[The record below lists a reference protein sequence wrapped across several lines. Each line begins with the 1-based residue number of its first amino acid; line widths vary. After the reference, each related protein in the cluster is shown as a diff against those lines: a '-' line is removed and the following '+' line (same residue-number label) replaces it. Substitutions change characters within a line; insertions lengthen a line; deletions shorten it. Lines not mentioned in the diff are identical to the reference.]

1 MPPKPTCKVV
11 KRAGQKGARIAPK
24 GCVVRTDEDAA
35 GVKVRRNKAGDVK
48 VTQRVRTDEVDFRLM
63 VSYSPKF
70 PERAKTNGVLTDED
84 RARYGREHNMLYDT
98 GAQMT
103 TMNVALLRDR
113 LKLPGFEG
121 RESRVTQND
130 IRELQGVTGS
140 METKIFRNVTFH
152 VLVSENPDRW
162 EKVTD
167 DIWVSYNPKE
177 VPTHNLLGVTA
188 IRQLSFLKVKFLNAN
203 EIFV

>member
-35 GVKVRRNKAGDVK
+35 GVKVRKNKAGKVK
-48 VTQRVRTDEVDFRLM
+48 VTQRVRTDKVDFRLM

-70 PERAKTNGVLTDED
+70 PERAKTNGVLTGED
-84 RARYGREHNMLYDT
+84 RARYGRKHNMLYDT

-103 TMNVALLRDR
+103 LMNRALLTR
-113 LKLPGFEG
+113 LSIPGVEKKE
-121 RESRVTQND
+121 REALDSSV
-130 IRELQGVTGS
+130 QGVTGS
-140 METKIFRNVTFH
+140 QKVKILKSVTFH

-167 DIWVSYNPKE
+167 DISVSYGDE
-177 VPTHNLLGVTA
+177 VSTSNLLGVSA
-188 IRQLSFLKVKFLNAN
+188 IRQLNMLKVKFVQL
-203 EIFV
+203 

>member
-35 GVKVRRNKAGDVK
+35 GVKVRKNKAGKVK
-48 VTQRVRTDEVDFRLM
+48 VTQRVRTDKVDFRLM

-70 PERAKTNGVLTDED
+70 PERAKTNGVLTGED
-84 RARYGREHNMLYDT
+84 RARYGRKHNMLYDT

-103 TMNVALLRDR
+103 LMNRALLTR
-113 LKLPGFEG
+113 LSIPGVEKKE
-121 RESRVTQND
+121 REALDSSV
-130 IRELQGVTGS
+130 QGVTGS
-140 METKIFRNVTFH
+140 QDVKILKSVTFH

-167 DIWVSYNPKE
+167 DISVSYGDE
-177 VPTHNLLGVTA
+177 VSTSNLLGVSA

-203 EIFV
+203 EVFV

>member
-35 GVKVRRNKAGDVK
+35 GVKVRKNKAGKVK

-103 TMNVALLRDR
+103 LMNRALLTR
-113 LKLPGFEG
+113 LSIPGVEKKE
-121 RESRVTQND
+121 REALLSSV
-130 IRELQGVTGS
+130 QGVTGS
-140 METKIFRNVTFH
+140 QDVKILKSVTFH

-162 EKVTD
+162 VKVTD
-167 DIWVSYNPKE
+167 DISVSYGVE
-177 VPTHNLLGVTA
+177 VSTSNLLGVSA
-188 IRQLSFLKVKFLNAN
+188 IRQLNMLKVKFVQL
-203 EIFV
+203 